1 MADHM
6 EYIVSPWEIEAYVQ
20 SLNVSTLDDVG
31 TKRYNILYLL
41 SLYLILHV

>member
-31 TKRYNILYLL
+31 TKRYIFYICLL
-41 SLYLILHV
+41 LII